1 MRGGPPGVLRRP
13 RSPGVRHDRPPSRA
27 ADRPHHPHP
36 PSAAGRCA
44 RPRPPPRSAAAPAR
58 SRIVDNAVYS
68 EGRRVATPE
77 TAAESREELAE
88 GEDRLA
94 WLGLYRPEP
103 QELGELAELYDLPE
117 LAVEDAIKA
126 HQRPKFERYGNTLF
140 VVLKAARYLDE
151 AEEVEFGELH
161 LFLGA
166 DFAITVRHSE
176 SPDLS
181 RVRRRLE
188 SEPALL
194 AKGSEAVLYATLDA
208 VVDGYR
214 RWSTGWPTTSTR
226 SRPRS
231 SAATPGCPGASTS
244 CRRRCSS
251 SSGPSLPL
259 TGILA
264 AITAGFDKYGVD
276 EELRSY
282 LRDVADHVTQVNERA
297 EGFRLQLRDILTV
310 NATLVAQRQNEEIRE
325 LTEASIAQGEEV
337 KKISAW
343 AAILFAPTLVGTVY
357 GMNFDR
363 CPRLDWQFGYPFA
376 LLLMAGVSVDAVP
389 GVQAARLDLSACP
402 AGTTSRAS
410 SGCPA
415 APGCAAGGWP
425 TPVPP
430 ADFAARAG
438 AGPGAGLA
446 APAGPLARLLDPARH
461 RRRARRAAGGAPPG
475 RWTASGWRWPARGGV
490 GRTGTAL
497 AALAVLDGLPPEEA
511 VRWVRGS
518 TTTRGRSRRR
528 GSGGGCAGSADRR
541 TPSSGGTRR
550 RPEPLGCAAQLHRG

>member
-1 MRGGPPGVLRRP
+1 MSERRLAPLTALTTLTRRP
-13 RSPGVRHDRPPSRA
+13 
-27 ADRPHHPHP
+27 
-36 PSAAGRCA
+36 
-44 RPRPPPRSAAAPAR
+44 PRVDAHLPAPQPAVPEAR

-68 EGRRVATPE
+68 EGRRVATPG
-77 TAAESREELAE
+77 TAAESREELVA

-103 QELGELAELYDLPE
+103 GELGELAELFDLPE

-126 HQRPKFERYGNTLF
+126 HQRPKFERYGSTLF
-140 VVLKAARYLDE
+140 VVLKAARYLDA

-166 DFAITVRHSE
+166 DFAVTVRHSE

-214 RWSTGWPTTSTR
+214 PVVDGLANDIDEIETEVFRGDPGV
-226 SRPRS
+226 SRRIYELS
-231 SAATPGCPGASTS
+231 QEVLEFQRAAQ
-244 CRRRCSS
+244 
-251 SSGPSLPL
+251 PL

-282 LRDVADHVTQVNERA
+282 LRDVADHVTQVNERVEA
-297 EGFRLQLRDILTV
+297 FRLQLRDILTV
-310 NATLVAQRQNEEIRE
+310 NATLVAQRQNDEIRE

-357 GMNFDR
+357 GMNFEVM
-363 CPRLDWQFGYPFA
+363 PELSWQYGYPLA
-376 LLLMAGVSVDAVP
+376 LLLMAAVSLVLYV
-389 GVQAARLDLSACP
+389 V
-402 AGTTSRAS
+402 
-410 SGCPA
+410 
-415 APGCAAGGWP
+415 
-425 TPVPP
+425 
-430 ADFAARAG
+430 FK
-438 AGPGAGLA
+438 
-446 APAGPLARLLDPARH
+446 
-461 RRRARRAAGGAPPG
+461 RRD
-475 RWTASGWRWPARGGV
+475 WI
-490 GRTGTAL
+490 
-497 AALAVLDGLPPEEA
+497 
-511 VRWVRGS
+511 
-518 TTTRGRSRRR
+518 
-528 GSGGGCAGSADRR
+528 
-541 TPSSGGTRR
+541 
-550 RPEPLGCAAQLHRG
+550 

>member
-1 MRGGPPGVLRRP
+1 MTERRLAPLTALTTLGRRP
-13 RSPGVRHDRPPSRA
+13 PRADVRVAPPQTAVPER
-27 ADRPHHPHP
+27 
-36 PSAAGRCA
+36 
-44 RPRPPPRSAAAPAR
+44 R

-68 EGRRVATPE
+68 EGRRVATPD
-77 TAAESREELAE
+77 TAPESRDELAA

-126 HQRPKFERYGNTLF
+126 HQRPKFERYGGTLF
-140 VVLKAARYLDE
+140 VVLKAARYLD
-151 AEEVEFGELH
+151 ATEEVEFGELH

-214 RWSTGWPTTSTR
+214 PVVDGLATDIDEIETEVFRGDPGV
-226 SRPRS
+226 SRRIYELS
-231 SAATPGCPGASTS
+231 QEVLEFQRAAS
-244 CRRRCSS
+244 
-251 SSGPSLPL
+251 PL

-297 EGFRLQLRDILTV
+297 EAFRLQLRDILTV

-357 GMNFDR
+357 GMNFEDM
-363 CPRLDWQFGYPFA
+363 PELGWQFGYPMA
-376 LLLMAGVSVDAVP
+376 LLLMVGVSATLYLV
-389 GVQAARLDLSACP
+389 
-402 AGTTSRAS
+402 
-410 SGCPA
+410 
-415 APGCAAGGWP
+415 
-425 TPVPP
+425 
-430 ADFAARAG
+430 FK
-438 AGPGAGLA
+438 
-446 APAGPLARLLDPARH
+446 
-461 RRRARRAAGGAPPG
+461 RRD
-475 RWTASGWRWPARGGV
+475 WI
-490 GRTGTAL
+490 
-497 AALAVLDGLPPEEA
+497 
-511 VRWVRGS
+511 
-518 TTTRGRSRRR
+518 
-528 GSGGGCAGSADRR
+528 
-541 TPSSGGTRR
+541 
-550 RPEPLGCAAQLHRG
+550 

>member
-1 MRGGPPGVLRRP
+1 MTDRRLAPLTALTTLTRRP
-13 RSPGVRHDRPPSRA
+13 ARGSLHAPVAGPTSAPSAGPSRV
-27 ADRPHHPHP
+27 
-36 PSAAGRCA
+36 
-44 RPRPPPRSAAAPAR
+44 
-58 SRIVDNAVYS
+58 IDNAVYS
-68 EGRRVATPE
+68 DGRRVATPAS
-77 TAAESREELAE
+77 AAESREELAA

-103 QELGELAELYDLPE
+103 QELGALAELFDLPE

-140 VVLKAARYLDE
+140 VVLKAARYLDD

-194 AKGSEAVLYATLDA
+194 AKGSEAVLYAALDA
-208 VVDGYR
+208 VVDGYSPVVAGLANDIDEIETEVFRGDPGVSR
-214 RWSTGWPTTSTR
+214 RIYELSQEVLEFQR
-226 SRPRS
+226 
-231 SAATPGCPGASTS
+231 ASV
-244 CRRRCSS
+244 
-251 SSGPSLPL
+251 PL

-357 GMNFDR
+357 GMNFADM
-363 CPRLDWQFGYPFA
+363 PELSWHLGYPLA
-376 LLLMAGVSVDAVP
+376 LLLMLGVSLTLYLV
-389 GVQAARLDLSACP
+389 
-402 AGTTSRAS
+402 
-410 SGCPA
+410 
-415 APGCAAGGWP
+415 
-425 TPVPP
+425 
-430 ADFAARAG
+430 FK
-438 AGPGAGLA
+438 
-446 APAGPLARLLDPARH
+446 
-461 RRRARRAAGGAPPG
+461 RRD
-475 RWTASGWRWPARGGV
+475 WI
-490 GRTGTAL
+490 
-497 AALAVLDGLPPEEA
+497 
-511 VRWVRGS
+511 
-518 TTTRGRSRRR
+518 
-528 GSGGGCAGSADRR
+528 
-541 TPSSGGTRR
+541 
-550 RPEPLGCAAQLHRG
+550 